1 MKQNNIKTKNNLIY
15 GVNDNPNLLTKILL
29 GFQHIFAAFGGIIVV
44 PLVISS
50 SLGFDPIMSTA
61 VISASI
67 LAAGIATIIQANG
80 VGKVGSQV
88 ACIMGTD
95 FTFVSPAISVGSVL
109 GLPGIIGATI
119 LGAFFEIILSYFIKP
134 LMKLFPPIVTG
145 TVVCLI
151 GLTLIPVS
159 MDWAAGGVGSD
170 SYGSLLNVS
179 ISIFVMIITLF
190 LNKYGKGILSSA
202 SILIGMV
209 VGYLICIP
217 LGLVDFSAVKDASFV
232 SIPKIFEYGV
242 TFDLKALIAFLPAY
256 FVTTIETVGCLK
268 AIGEVSNVDMNDK
281 RVGSGVLADGVG
293 SIFGGV
299 VGAFPNTS
307 FSQNVGL
314 IPLTKVA
321 SKHVAVMAG
330 ILLVV
335 LGLFPKFAAL
345 INGIPQPV
353 LGGVGIVMFGTV
365 AAAGIKTLSKVEIND
380 RNLLIIATSIG
391 LGLGVTFRPD
401 FISNLPE
408 GLQMVFSSGISTGT
422 IVALVLNIVLKD
434 DKNNEVENIK
444 DLEIPLY
451 TYAINKEADFMAK
464 DINITASGL
473 SYKVKTPEYED
484 DIFVPVPG
492 MFTVYNTLTVIAV
505 GYVLGI
511 DKEIIKES
519 LRNTK
524 GVPGRFE
531 AIQNDKGIHVII
543 DYAHTP
549 DALENVI
556 TTARGFAKGKIITVF
571 GCGGDRD
578 STKRPIMGSV
588 ADKLS
593 DVAILTSD
601 NPRTEDPDNIIKDV
615 LKGMN
620 SDTYKVIADRR
631 SAICEAINMAEKD
644 DIVLIAGK
652 GHEDYQEI
660 KGVKYHFDER
670 EAVAE
675 ILDEMKAGK
684 R

>member
-1 MKQNNIKTKNNLIY
+1 MKQNSIKTKNNLIY

-80 VGKVGSQV
+80 VGRVGSQV

-95 FTFVSPAISVGSVL
+95 FTFVSPSISVGSVLGLPGIIGATILGAFFEIILSYFIKPLACIMGTDFTFVSPSISVGSVL

-151 GLTLIPVS
+151 GLTLLPVS

-170 SYGSLLNVS
+170 SYGSLLN
-179 ISIFVMIITLF
+179 ISIAMFVMIITLL
-190 LNKYGKGILSSA
+190 LNRYGKGMLSSA

-268 AIGEVSNVDMNDK
+268 AIGEVSDVDMNDK
-281 RVGSGVLADGVG
+281 RIGSGVLADGVG
-293 SIFGGV
+293 SICGAA

-330 ILLVV
+330 ILLIV

-401 FISNLPE
+401 FISQLPE
-408 GLQMVFSSGISTGT
+408 SLQMIFSSGISTGT

-434 DKNNEVENIK
+434 DKDNELETTK
-444 DLEIPLY
+444 DLE
-451 TYAINKEADFMAK
+451 
-464 DINITASGL
+464 
-473 SYKVKTPEYED
+473 
-484 DIFVPVPG
+484 
-492 MFTVYNTLTVIAV
+492 
-505 GYVLGI
+505 
-511 DKEIIKES
+511 
-519 LRNTK
+519 
-524 GVPGRFE
+524 
-531 AIQNDKGIHVII
+531 
-543 DYAHTP
+543 
-549 DALENVI
+549 
-556 TTARGFAKGKIITVF
+556 
-571 GCGGDRD
+571 
-578 STKRPIMGSV
+578 
-588 ADKLS
+588 
-593 DVAILTSD
+593 
-601 NPRTEDPDNIIKDV
+601 
-615 LKGMN
+615 
-620 SDTYKVIADRR
+620 
-631 SAICEAINMAEKD
+631 CEGA
-644 DIVLIAGK
+644 
-652 GHEDYQEI
+652 
-660 KGVKYHFDER
+660 
-670 EAVAE
+670 
-675 ILDEMKAGK
+675 
-684 R
+684 